1 MSKKNQALSEIQ
13 IKEYVFDKFTEV
25 KNQKKIKNL
34 VAFQTMNKYMIMSH
48 SQKELKILGNIVAS
62 YKKNTLTEIIPEY
75 ERYLKIALE
84 KEPTTKTHSNVIMHI
99 FGSFSKKINEL
110 EKKEFEIMHK
120 NFIDSKITIGEMLS
134 GIEPIIYKFNNTYLA
149 SQTYFLLYSNIQQV
163 NLFKSVSKE
172 IL

>member
-1 MSKKNQALSEIQ
+1 M
-13 IKEYVFDKFTEV
+13 
-25 KNQKKIKNL
+25 
-34 VAFQTMNKYMIMSH
+34 
-48 SQKELKILGNIVAS
+48 
-62 YKKNTLTEIIPEY
+62 
-75 ERYLKIALE
+75 KIALE